1 MRAEL
6 IESFARSTLHLTM
19 EYRNP
24 EFEGTVKSW
33 IGTGIIRK
41 LNGKSYLITALHN
54 LSGRHP
60 DGKPKDEEH
69 GCLPNYLKVQGYC
82 TTFERRLYEGENNP
96 SADTALYWEH
106 PAGRT
111 YDVGV
116 LPLESVHVENVATV
130 HETFFAA
137 NSNPFKDLYPTQLC
151 FVVGFP
157 EGLVDYTEPHFPRP
171 IFKSAHI
178 AFDPRID
185 FNGEPVLLLDAL
197 TRPGQ
202 SGSPVFATET
212 AWNSGSVPNCFIG
225 IYSGRYT
232 VAGKDLAGLNIG
244 RVFKPRVI
252 NEIFEAHGLRSSFAP
267 VPRSV
272 R

>member
-6 IESFARSTLHLTM
+6 IESYARSTLLLKM

-41 LNGKSYLITALHN
+41 LDGKSYLVTALHN
-54 LSGRHP
+54 LSGRHT
-60 DGKPKDEEH
+60 DGKPKDPN
-69 GCLPNYLKVQGYC
+69 GCLPNYVKIRGYY
-82 TTFERRLYEGENNP
+82 TAFEKRLYGGENNP
-96 SADTALYWEH
+96 SADAALYWEH

-111 YDVGV
+111 HDVGI
-116 LPLESVHVENVATV
+116 LSLGAVHVDNLVTV
-130 HETFFAA
+130 DESFFAA

-157 EGLVDYTEPHFPRP
+157 EGLVDSTEPHFSRP
-171 IFKSAHI
+171 IFKSGHI

-185 FNGEPVLLLDAL
+185 FSGEPVVLLDAIN
-197 TRPGQ
+197 RPGQ
-202 SGSPVFATET
+202 SGSPVFARES
-212 AWNSGSVPNCFIG
+212 AWNGGFVPNCFLG

-232 VAGKDLAGLNIG
+232 VAGKELAELSIG

-252 NEIFEAHGLRSSFAP
+252 SEIFEAHGLRSSFAP
-267 VPRSV
+267 IPRST